1 MVATAVKLMT
11 TTWIVSDQSAE
22 SSWTSALVGGKG
34 ANLHELARLGM
45 PVPRFICVATN
56 AFETAVAAHSEL
68 ASLRAELAACEAANH
83 ARITEIC
90 RQIREQIKQLALPPE
105 LLTALR
111 TELAEEF
118 AQNLPLAVRS
128 SAADEDHAE
137 ASFAGMHDSFL
148 FLRGAE
154 RVGHAIRDVWASAY
168 HERAV
173 IYRREQGLA
182 CDQIAVAVVIQRM
195 IDAHASGVMFTC
207 HPATGN
213 VHQTVIGAVYGLGEG
228 LVGGTLAADTY
239 VVEKR
244 GQAITPEI
252 VEKTTRLVQDKN
264 TGQGIVTEDVAAT
277 EQLQPAVSDDQLR
290 QLAAQATKIEAHYS
304 RPQDIEWAIDADG
317 KLFIL
322 QTRPITKPTE
332 YGPAAGNRMIWDN
345 SNIVES
351 YSGVTSPLTF
361 SFIRRAYTIVY
372 HCFAEVMGIAPKV
385 VAANEDTFS
394 NMLGL
399 FRGRVYYN
407 LRNWY
412 RLIKLFPGYQYNAR
426 YMESMMGLKE
436 PLELDDVSVK
446 PSFWRKWFVEF
457 PSLLKLVGR
466 SLWNFLRLQRRV
478 KQFQTSFRQHYEV
491 WDEMNFAK
499 LSPPEALKLYQEMER
514 ALLWNW
520 KAPIINDFY
529 VMIYYGLLKK
539 LCESWCG
546 DTTGAMQNDLI
557 CGEGGIESAQPAK
570 HLLRMAARAQ
580 HDPELRRMILEDEL
594 ESLPKRVRE
603 DPRLAEFSRE
613 MQRYLRLYGFRCMH
627 ELKLE
632 EFSLRDR
639 PASVYGVL
647 RNYLALNDE
656 AALDVDAAEA
666 REQRVRREAE
676 GKATAALRS
685 RRGSWWRRFIFRR
698 ILRNARNGVKNRE
711 NMRFARTRIY
721 GLLRELMRGVGGQL
735 AREGI
740 LDEREQI
747 FYLTMDEVWD
757 YVRGTAVTTDLRA
770 LALLRKQEF
779 DHYRDSS
786 TPAPDERFETFG
798 MAYHRNLFRNHR
810 AAAPKFVDGKLRGIG
825 CCQGVIEAPARVVHH
840 PSDAHDL
847 VGTILVAERTDPGW
861 VPLYP
866 AVKGILIERGSI
878 LSHSAVVAREM
889 GIPTIVGISG
899 LLASIQD
906 GQRLRMDGQAGTVEL
921 LDVEVSA
928 EISAEPK
935 AE

>member
-1 MVATAVKLMT
+1 MVATTINAMMT
-11 TTWIVSDQSAE
+11 NNWIVSEKSAQTLWA
-22 SSWTSALVGGKG
+22 SSLVGGKG
-34 ANLHELARLGM
+34 ANLHELVQLGM
-45 PVPRFICVATN
+45 PVPRLICVTTS
-56 AFETAVAAHSEL
+56 AFEAAIATRPEL
-68 ASLRAELAACEAANH
+68 AALRAELATADATDQP
-83 ARITEIC
+83 RITELC
-90 RQIREQIKQLALPPE
+90 ARIRGEIKSLELPAD
-105 LLTALR
+105 LVVTLR
-111 TELAEEF
+111 AELAEEF
-118 AQNLPLAVRS
+118 AQKIPLAVRS
-128 SAADEDHAE
+128 SAADEDHAD

-148 FLRGAE
+148 FLRGEE
-154 RVGHAIRDVWASAY
+154 RVSQAIRDVWASAY

-173 IYRREQGLA
+173 IYRREQGHA
-182 CDQIAVAVVIQRM
+182 CDQIAVAVVFQRM
-195 IDAHASGVMFTC
+195 IDAKASGVMFTC
-207 HPATGN
+207 HPATGS

-228 LVGGTLAADTY
+228 LVGGTLAADTF

-244 GQAITPEI
+244 GQAITPDI
-252 VEKTTRLVQDKN
+252 VEKTKRLVQDKS
-264 TGQGIVTEDVAAT
+264 TGQGIVAEDVPAV
-277 EQLQPAVSDDQLR
+277 EQLQPAVSDEVLR
-290 QLAAQATKIEAHYS
+290 QLAANATKIEAHYG
-304 RPQDIEWAIDADG
+304 RPQDIEWAMDAAG

-322 QTRPITKPTE
+322 QSRPVTKPVE

-372 HCFAEVMGIAPKV
+372 HCFAEVMGIAPKI

-436 PLELDDVSVK
+436 PLELDDVTAK

-457 PSLLKLVGR
+457 PSLLKLLGR
-466 SLWNFLRLQRRV
+466 SLWNFMRLQRRV
-478 KQFQTSFRQHYEV
+478 EQFQADFRRHYEV
-491 WDEMNFAK
+491 WDEMDFAK
-499 LSPPEALKLYQEMER
+499 LSPPEALRLYQEMER

-580 HDPELRRMILEDEL
+580 HDPELRRMILEDDL
-594 ESLPKRVRE
+594 QDLPLRIAA
-603 DPRLAEFSRE
+603 DPRFAQFSGE

-639 PASVYGVL
+639 PDSVYGVL

-656 AALDVDAAEA
+656 AALDVEAAEA
-666 REQRVRREAE
+666 REQRVRQEAE
-676 GKATAALRS
+676 ARATEKLQAKW
-685 RRGSWWRRFIFRR
+685 GSWWRGFVFRR

-735 AREGI
+735 AAEGI

-757 YVRGTAVTTDLRA
+757 FVRGTAVTTDLRA
-770 LALLRKQEF
+770 LAILRKQEF
-779 DHYRDSS
+779 DRYRDPA

-798 MAYHRNLFRNHR
+798 MVYHRNLFRNHR

-825 CCQGVIEAPARVVHH
+825 CCQGILEAPARVVHH
-840 PSDAHDL
+840 PSDAHGL

-899 LLASIQD
+899 LLASIKD
-906 GQRLRMDGQAGTVEL
+906 GQRIRMDGQAGTVEL
-921 LDVEVSA
+921 LDVDA
-928 EISAEPK
+928 SAEPK

>member
-1 MVATAVKLMT
+1 MVAATRNVLMAIN
-11 TTWIVSDQSAE
+11 WIVTEKSAE
-22 SSWTSALVGGKG
+22 SHWTSALVGGKG
-34 ANLHELARLGM
+34 ASLRELVRLEM
-45 PVPRFICVATN
+45 PVPRFICVTTS
-56 AFETAVAAHSEL
+56 AFEQVIAGHPNIV
-68 ASLRAELAACEAANH
+68 
-83 ARITEIC
+83 
-90 RQIREQIKQLALPPE
+90 
-105 LLTALR
+105 ALR
-111 TELAEEF
+111 TELAAANVHDHQRLAELSGQIRTEISRIQLPPEF
-118 AQNLPLAVRS
+118 CDALREALSAEFKQGIPLAVRS
-128 SAADEDHAE
+128 SAIDEDHAD

-148 FLRGAE
+148 FMRGEE
-154 RVGHAIRDVWASAY
+154 RVAQAIRDVWASAY
-168 HERAV
+168 HERA
-173 IYRREQGLA
+173 IAYRCKNNLS
-182 CDQIAVAVVIQRM
+182 CNHIAVGVVIQRM
-195 IDAHASGVMFTC
+195 IDARASGVIFTC
-207 HPATGN
+207 HPATNN

-228 LVGGTLAADTY
+228 LVGGTLSADTY
-239 VVEKR
+239 IIEKRSHTITADVVEKK
-244 GQAITPEI
+244 Q
-252 VEKTTRLVQDKN
+252 RLVQDRIKH
-264 TGQGIVTEDVAAT
+264 QGIVAQDVPIV
-277 EQLQPAVSDDQLR
+277 EQLRPVLQDKALLSLAG
-290 QLAAQATKIEAHYS
+290 LAAKIESNYG
-304 RPQDIEWAIDADG
+304 RPQDIEFAIDDADQI
-317 KLFIL
+317 FIL
-322 QTRPITKPTE
+322 QSRAVINPSE

-385 VAANEDTFS
+385 VTANHETFS

-399 FRGRVYYN
+399 IRGRVYYN

-412 RLIKLFPGYQYNAR
+412 RLIRLFPGYQYNAR

-436 PLELDDVSVK
+436 PLELDDVPPK
-446 PSFWRKWFVEF
+446 PSFIRKWFVEF
-457 PSLLKLVGR
+457 PSLLKLLAR
-466 SLWNFLRLQRRV
+466 STWNFWRIQTLVTRFQADFHRR
-478 KQFQTSFRQHYEV
+478 YEV
-491 WDEMNFAK
+491 WDNMDFTK
-499 LSPPEALKLYQEMER
+499 LSPPESLRLYQEMEQ

-539 LCESWCG
+539 LCETWCG

-580 HDPELRRMILEDEL
+580 QDPELRRIILEEEL
-594 ESLPKRVRE
+594 ESLPQRI
-603 DPRLAEFSRE
+603 AETACYSDFHTE
-613 MQRYLRLYGFRCMH
+613 MQRYLQLYGFRCMH

-639 PASVYGVL
+639 PAMVYGVL

-656 AALDVDAAEA
+656 AALDVAAAEL
-666 REQRVRREAE
+666 REQRVRTEAE
-676 GKATAALRS
+676 TKVWTKLNQIHGA
-685 RRGSWWRRFIFRR
+685 WWRKPLFRR

-735 AREGI
+735 ATEGI
-740 LDEREQI
+740 LAEREQI

-757 YVRGTAVTTDLRA
+757 YVRGAAVSTDLRG
-770 LALLRKQEF
+770 LAELRKQEY
-779 DHYRDSS
+779 DQYRQST
-786 TPAPDERFETFG
+786 TPAPDERYETFG
-798 MAYHRNLFRNHR
+798 MVYHRNLFKNHR
-810 AAAPKFVDGKLRGIG
+810 AVTTKFVDGKLHGIG
-825 CCQGVIEAPARVVHH
+825 CCQGIVEAHASVVHH
-840 PSDAHDL
+840 PSDAVDL

-866 AVKGILIERGSI
+866 AVKGILVERGSI

-921 LDVEVSA
+921 INESNASVHSKTE
-928 EISAEPK
+928 
-935 AE
+935 

>member
-1 MVATAVKLMT
+1 MT
-11 TTWIVSDQSAE
+11 NHWIVADHSIE
-22 SSWTSALVGGKG
+22 SSWSSALVGGKG
-34 ANLHELARLGM
+34 ANLRELVRLGM
-45 PVPRFICVATN
+45 PVPRFVCVATT
-56 AFETAVAAHSEL
+56 AFEAAVAADSAL
-68 ASLRAELAACEAANH
+68 TTLRTELAALDPANQ
-83 ARITEIC
+83 ARIDELC
-90 RQIREQIKQLALPPE
+90 GRIREQIQRLALPSE
-105 LLTALR
+105 LLVELR
-111 TELAEEF
+111 TALAEEF
-118 AQNLPLAVRS
+118 AQQMPLAVRS
-128 SAADEDHAE
+128 SAADEDHAD

-148 FLRGAE
+148 FQRGEE
-154 RVGHAIRDVWASAY
+154 RVSQAIRDVWSSAY
-168 HERAV
+168 HPRAIV
-173 IYRREQGLA
+173 YRRENGLSTER
-182 CDQIAVAVVIQRM
+182 IAVGVVIQRM
-195 IDAHASGVMFTC
+195 IDATASGVLFTC
-207 HPATGN
+207 HPATGS

-228 LVGGTLAADTY
+228 LVGGTLAADTF

-244 GQAITPEI
+244 GHAITSDI
-252 VEKTTRLVQDKN
+252 VEKTKRLVQDKS
-264 TGQGIVTEDVAAT
+264 TGQGIVTEDVPAAM
-277 EQLQPAVSDDQLR
+277 QLQPAVPDDVLR
-290 QLAAQATKIEAHYS
+290 KLTAHAAKIEAHYG
-304 RPQDIEWAIDADG
+304 RPQDIEWAADNAG
-317 KLFIL
+317 QLFIL
-322 QTRPITKPTE
+322 QTRPVTNPVE

-399 FRGRVYYN
+399 LRGRVYYN

-412 RLIKLFPGYQYNAR
+412 RLIRLFPGYQYNAR

-436 PLELDDVSVK
+436 PLELDDVDPT

-457 PSLLKLVGR
+457 PSLLKLLGR
-466 SLWNFLRLQRRV
+466 SLWNFSRLQRRV
-478 KQFQTSFRQHYEV
+478 DEFQSDFRRHYEV
-491 WDEMNFAK
+491 WDEMDFTK
-499 LSPPEALKLYQEMER
+499 LSPPEALRLYQEMER

-546 DTTGAMQNDLI
+546 DTSGAMQNDLI

-580 HDPELRRMILEDEL
+580 HDAELRRMILEDDL
-594 ESLPKRVRE
+594 DSLPKRIAT
-603 DPRLAEFSRE
+603 DPRYADFSGE

-656 AALDVDAAEA
+656 SALDVAASEA
-666 REQRVRREAE
+666 REQRVRQEAE
-676 GKATAALRS
+676 DKVWTTLQQRS
-685 RRGSWWRRFIFRR
+685 GAWWRKFVFRR
-698 ILRNARNGVKNRE
+698 ILRNARSGVKNRE

-735 AREGI
+735 AAEGI

-757 YVRGTAVTTDLRA
+757 FVRGTAVTTDLRA
-770 LALLRKQEF
+770 LAVLRKAEF
-779 DHYRDSS
+779 DRYRESA
-786 TPAPDERFETFG
+786 TPAPEERFETYG
-798 MAYHRNLFRNHR
+798 MVYHRNLFRNHR

-825 CCQGVIEAPARVVHH
+825 CCQGIIEAPARVVHH
-840 PSDAHDL
+840 PADAHGL

-899 LLASIQD
+899 LLASIKD
-906 GQRLRMDGQAGTVEL
+906 GQRIRMDGQAGTVEL
-921 LDVEVSA
+921 LDAEVSVA
-928 EISAEPK
+928 ELSAEPMP
-935 AE
+935 E

>member
-1 MVATAVKLMT
+1 MVAATVNTMMIKN
-11 TTWIVSDQSAE
+11 WIVSEKSAQAL
-22 SSWTSALVGGKG
+22 WTSSLVGGKG
-34 ANLHELARLGM
+34 ANLHELVRLGM
-45 PVPRFICVATN
+45 PVPRFVCVATT
-56 AFETAVAAHSEL
+56 AFEAAVSTHIELTAM
-68 ASLRAELAACEAANH
+68 RAELATADPSNH
-83 ARITEIC
+83 AHISELCGR
-90 RQIREQIKQLALPPE
+90 IREQIQRLELPAE
-105 LLTALR
+105 LRAALR
-111 TELAEEF
+111 IELAEEF
-118 AQNLPLAVRS
+118 AQEIPLAVRS
-128 SAADEDHAE
+128 SAADEDHAD

-148 FLRGAE
+148 FQRGEE
-154 RVGHAIRDVWASAY
+154 RVGQAIRDVWASAY

-173 IYRREQGLA
+173 VYRREQGLA
-182 CDQIAVAVVIQRM
+182 CEHIAVAVVIQRM
-195 IDAHASGVMFTC
+195 IDSKASGVMFTC
-207 HPATGN
+207 HPATGS

-228 LVGGTLAADTY
+228 LVGGTLAADTF

-244 GQAITPEI
+244 GQAINRDI
-252 VEKTTRLVQDKN
+252 VEKTKRLVQDKS
-264 TGQGIVTEDVAAT
+264 TGQGIVAEDVPAA
-277 EQLQPAVSDDQLR
+277 EQLQPAVSDNVLR
-290 QLAAQATKIEAHYS
+290 QLAAHAVKIESHYG
-304 RPQDIEWAIDADG
+304 RPQDIEWAVDAAG
-317 KLFIL
+317 QLFVL
-322 QTRPITKPTE
+322 QTRPVTNAAE

-436 PLELDDVSVK
+436 PLELDDVDAK

-457 PSLLKLVGR
+457 PSLLKLLGR
-466 SLWNFLRLQRRV
+466 SLWNFSRLQRRV
-478 KQFQTSFRQHYEV
+478 DQFQSDFRRHYEV
-491 WDEMNFAK
+491 WDEMDFSK
-499 LSPPEALKLYQEMER
+499 LSPPEALRLYQDMER

-580 HDPELRRMILEDEL
+580 HDPELRRMILEDDL
-594 ESLPKRVRE
+594 DSLPKRITE
-603 DPRLAEFSRE
+603 DPRYAEFSGE

-639 PASVYGVL
+639 PASVYGVV

-656 AALDVDAAEA
+656 AALDVAAAEA
-666 REQRVRREAE
+666 REQRVRQEAE
-676 GKATAALRS
+676 AKVWTTLRQ
-685 RRGSWWRRFIFRR
+685 RNGAWWRGFVFRR

-735 AREGI
+735 AAEGI

-757 YVRGTAVTTDLRA
+757 FIRGTAVTTDLRA
-770 LALLRKQEF
+770 LAELRKAEF
-779 DHYRDSS
+779 DRYRDPA

-798 MAYHRNLFRNHR
+798 MVYHRNLFRNHR

-840 PSDAHDL
+840 PADAHGL

-899 LLASIQD
+899 LLASIKD
-906 GQRLRMDGQAGTVEL
+906 GQRIRMDGQAGTVEL
-921 LDVEVSA
+921 IDA
-928 EISAEPK
+928 ELSAEPK
-935 AE
+935 PE

>member
-1 MVATAVKLMT
+1 MLISN
-11 TTWIVSDQSAE
+11 TWIVSDSSPE
-22 SSWTSALVGGKG
+22 TSWTSALVGGKG
-34 ANLHELARLGM
+34 ANLHELVRLGM
-45 PVPRFICVATN
+45 PVPRLVCVATS
-56 AFETAVAAHSEL
+56 AFEAAVAAHPEL
-68 ASLRAELAACEAANH
+68 ASMRAELATCDSTNH
-83 ARITEIC
+83 ARITELC
-90 RQIREQIKQLALPPE
+90 GRIREQIQRLALPAE
-105 LLTALR
+105 LLAALR
-111 TELAEEF
+111 AELAEEF
-118 AQNLPLAVRS
+118 SQSIPLAVRS
-128 SAADEDHAE
+128 SAADEDHAD

-148 FLRGAE
+148 FQRGEE
-154 RVGHAIRDVWASAY
+154 RVSQAIRDVWASTY

-173 IYRREQGLA
+173 IYRREQGLT
-182 CDQIAVAVVIQRM
+182 CEHIAVAVVIQRM
-195 IDAHASGVMFTC
+195 IDAQASGVMFTC
-207 HPATGN
+207 HPATGS

-228 LVGGTLAADTY
+228 LVGGTLAADTF
-239 VVEKR
+239 VIEKR
-244 GQAITPEI
+244 GQAITPD
-252 VEKTTRLVQDKN
+252 VVQKTTRLVQDKS
-264 TGQGIVTEDVAAT
+264 TGQGIIAEDVPAAV
-277 EQLQPAVSDDQLR
+277 QLQPAVSDDVLR
-290 QLAAQATKIEAHYS
+290 QLAAHGVKIESHYG
-304 RPQDIEWAIDADG
+304 RPQDIEWALDAAG
-317 KLFIL
+317 KLYIL
-322 QTRPITKPTE
+322 QTRPVTKPVE

-385 VAANEDTFS
+385 VAANDDMFS

-436 PLELDDVSVK
+436 PLELDDVSPK

-466 SLWNFLRLQRRV
+466 SLWNFSRLQRRV
-478 KQFQTSFRQHYEV
+478 EHFHNDFRRHYEV

-539 LCESWCG
+539 LSESWCG

-594 ESLPKRVRE
+594 ESLPKRVSA
-603 DPRLAEFSRE
+603 DPRFSEFSIE

-647 RNYLALNDE
+647 RNYLSLNDE
-656 AALDVDAAEA
+656 AALDVEAAEA
-666 REQRVRREAE
+666 REQRVRQEAE
-676 GKATAALRS
+676 AKVMQALRS
-685 RRGSWWRRFIFRR
+685 RRGSWWRGFVFRR

-735 AREGI
+735 AAEGI
-740 LDEREQI
+740 LGEREQI

-757 YVRGTAVTTDLRA
+757 FVRGTAVTTDLRS
-770 LALLRKQEF
+770 LAVLRKQEF
-779 DHYRDSS
+779 DRYRDSA
-786 TPAPDERFETFG
+786 TLAPDERFETFG
-798 MAYHRNLFRNHR
+798 MVYHRNLFRNHR

-825 CCQGVIEAPARVVHH
+825 CCQGIIEAPARVVHH
-840 PSDAHDL
+840 PSDAHGL

-899 LLASIQD
+899 LLASIND
-906 GQRLRMDGQAGTVEL
+906 GQRIRMDGQAGTVEL
-921 LDVEVSA
+921 LD
-928 EISAEPK
+928 
-935 AE
+935 